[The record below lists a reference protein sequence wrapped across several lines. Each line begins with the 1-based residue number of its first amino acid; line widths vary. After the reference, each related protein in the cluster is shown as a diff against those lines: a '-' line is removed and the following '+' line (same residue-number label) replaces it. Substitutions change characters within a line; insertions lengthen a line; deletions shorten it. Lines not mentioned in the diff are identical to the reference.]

1 MAGRGSPTCRPQ
13 IPRTDIQ
20 PVATKLLRQPRRSTW
35 LSADVRGGQSSTWVL
50 SRDMCAGS
58 DMMPPAPC
66 HHLTS
71 WLAFFGPRPGI
82 SQGSGPSQNLIVV
95 VLVPA
100 QWIGDWETGHA
111 RAGIPDLW
119 YAPLAQLYRLS
130 DWVTEATSYRPDR
143 LPDSATGPRQR
154 RAVRSPR
161 ARLPR

>member
-1 MAGRGSPTCRPQ
+1 MGIIARYVRWIGHDAAGTLPPLDVLAGILRPE
-13 IPRTDIQ
+13 
-20 PVATKLLRQPRRSTW
+20 ARSFPGEW
-35 LSADVRGGQSSTWVL
+35 SEPE
-50 SRDMCAGS
+50 S
-58 DMMPPAPC
+58 D
-66 HHLTS
+66 
-71 WLAFFGPRPGI
+71 RI
-82 SQGSGPSQNLIVV
+82 V

-111 RAGIPDLW
+111 LAPAYQYLW
-119 YAPLAQLYRLS
+119 HAPLAQLYRLS